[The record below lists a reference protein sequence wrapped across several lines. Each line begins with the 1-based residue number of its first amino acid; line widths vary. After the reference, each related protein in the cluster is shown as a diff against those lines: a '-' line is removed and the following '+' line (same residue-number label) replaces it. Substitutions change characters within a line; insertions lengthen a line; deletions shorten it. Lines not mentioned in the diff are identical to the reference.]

1 MTEQT
6 HPSADSELIR
16 WLLEDSGIS
25 RYRIS
30 KDTGVSETTLSRL
43 NSGDIQLDSIRYGFA
58 KALTGY
64 ARKTQDIQNVAK
76 DAAEG
81 SSST

>member
-1 MTEQT
+1 MTQQPEQV
-6 HPSADSELIR
+6 HPSADSDLIR

-43 NSGDIQLDSIRYGFA
+43 KSGDIQLDSIRYGFA
-58 KALTGY
+58 KALTRY
-64 ARKTQDIQNVAK
+64 ARKHIATPTNAH
-76 DAAEG
+76 EG
-81 SSST
+81 STNT